1 MGFEMN
7 NANLDYAPLAIQ
19 IRKQLRDFEGA
30 MNEREFKKAYE
41 TALEIVTEA
50 RLLVQITKESH
61 V

>member
-1 MGFEMN
+1 MKN
-7 NANLDYAPLAIQ
+7 TTLNYAPLIIQ
-19 IRKQLRDFEGA
+19 IRRQLRGFEEA
-30 MNEREFKKAYE
+30 MNEREFKQAYE

>member
-1 MGFEMN
+1 MKN
-7 NANLDYAPLAIQ
+7 TTLNYAPLIIQ
-19 IRKQLRDFEGA
+19 IRRQLRDFEEA
-30 MNEREFKKAYE
+30 MNEREFKHAYE

>member
-1 MGFEMN
+1 MKSTT
-7 NANLDYAPLAIQ
+7 LDYAPLIIQ
-19 IRKQLRDFEGA
+19 IRKQLRKFEGA
-30 MNEREFKKAYE
+30 MNEREFKHAYE

>member
-1 MGFEMN
+1 MSKTNSVM
-7 NANLDYAPLAIQ
+7 DYAPLVIQ
-19 IRKQLRDFEGA
+19 IRRQLRDFESA
-30 MNEREFKKAYE
+30 MNEREFKQAYE